1 MFHYIIIINS
11 RTGII
16 NIFSIVNINE
26 RAPRKNITIG
36 QHFSCVEITHMD
48 IYFYLFNMLSMR
60 EILKQIYAV
69 LIYPQFSR
77 YPEWNIQETLQI
89 PVFALQ
95 LGDRNLSDY
104 KRNYFSSLRWWNT
117 DWMISLMFSLVHL
130 YIMLEEDRERAEIR
144 SLYGAE
150 MIPLLDS
157 KFLAQS
163 CIPHLS
169 RD

>member
-11 RTGII
+11 WTGII
-16 NIFSIVNINE
+16 NIFSIVNITE

-48 IYFYLFNMLSMR
+48 FLFSLFNILSMR

-77 YPEWNIQETLQI
+77 YPEWNIQETHQI

-117 DWMISLMFSLVHL
+117 DWMISLCFHL
-130 YIMLEEDRERAEIR
+130 YISILCLKKIEKERAEI
-144 SLYGAE
+144 GAE
-150 MIPLLDS
+150 MILLLDS